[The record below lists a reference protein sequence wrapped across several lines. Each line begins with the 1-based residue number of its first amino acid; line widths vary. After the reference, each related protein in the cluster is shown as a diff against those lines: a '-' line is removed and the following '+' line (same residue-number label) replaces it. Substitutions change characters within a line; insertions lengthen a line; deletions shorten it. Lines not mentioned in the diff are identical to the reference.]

1 MRVAGVKCERVKRA
15 GVCTTPGEEALK
27 VLVLGG
33 ILFVSHAVGGNMIR
47 NDINA
52 SHN

>member
-15 GVCTTPGEEALK
+15 GVRTTPGEEALK